1 MRRGHESGSRTVHG
15 VARVVVKRWYGPT
28 IHDWVCT
35 NTWLVSNGGCSHELV
50 RPCTSGRARSAL
62 QMPPPVNLSAAQV
75 TVAHRLVSSGGGGVH
90 AQWLQQHGLRALT
103 ERPFFLLLTWS
114 TMLIV
119 CKLKVKNIL
128 WIECLLINWYLN
140 VYIYEV
146 ILNKIQ

>member
-1 MRRGHESGSRTVHG
+1 
-15 VARVVVKRWYGPT
+15 
-28 IHDWVCT
+28 
-35 NTWLVSNGGCSHELV
+35 
-50 RPCTSGRARSAL
+50 
-62 QMPPPVNLSAAQV
+62 
-75 TVAHRLVSSGGGGVH
+75 
-90 AQWLQQHGLRALT
+90 LT